1 MAILTKK
8 LTHSLKW
15 FKRHPRKIT
24 AKHRP
29 YLLKTLAELLAE
41 GFSLSQS
48 LIFMQLLMK
57 PQASLIQQ
65 VIHSL
70 GQGQTFEKSIQP
82 LGYPISV
89 IAQLFYAQR
98 QGRFLVALEAS
109 ATQLQQIQAY
119 QSKILKVLTYPL
131 LMSGFLIAL
140 LFGMRTLLLP
150 HIISFISAE
159 TYESNGLVRL
169 LIGFF
174 TFLPQIGIAVFACLL
189 IITLLA
195 DFYLMRLSHIE
206 RYQLLRRLPFF
217 SKWINRYCSYKLA
230 RELGYFFEGGYSL
243 QQTIDVLTLYPVDPF
258 LTEIATLLQHGM
270 VQGTPLATI
279 ISEIKLFTDE
289 LPLIIY
295 QGELTSQMAQKCKV
309 YADKM
314 FHDLWEDVAK
324 TINYIQP
331 IMFLLIAVLVMAMYL
346 TMMLPMLT
354 FEF

>member
-1 MAILTKK
+1 MAILTKR

-15 FKRHPRKIT
+15 FKRQPKKIT
-24 AKHRP
+24 AKQRP
-29 YLLKTLAELLAE
+29 YLLKTLSELLAE

-57 PQASLIQQ
+57 PQASLIEQ
-65 VIHSL
+65 VIQSL

-89 IAQLFYAQR
+89 VAQLFYAQR
-98 QGRFLVALEAS
+98 QGRFLIALEAS
-109 ATQLQQIQAY
+109 AAQLQQIQTY

-131 LMSGFLIAL
+131 LMAGFLIAL

-150 HIISFISAE
+150 HIISFIAQD
-159 TYESNGLVRL
+159 TYDTNGLVRL

-174 TFLPQIGIAVFACLL
+174 TFLPQISIALLAFLL
-189 IITLLA
+189 IVGLLT
-195 DFYLMRLSHIE
+195 DFYLMRLTHIK
-206 RYQLLRRLPFF
+206 RYQLLRRLPIV
-217 SKWINRYCSYKLA
+217 SKWIDRYCSYKLA

-258 LTEIATLLQHGM
+258 LTEIAIRLQNGM

-279 ISEIKLFTDE
+279 ISEMKLFTDE
-289 LPLIIY
+289 LPLVIY

-309 YADKM
+309 YADKI
-314 FHDLWEDVAK
+314 FHDLWEDIAK
-324 TINYIQP
+324 KINYIQP